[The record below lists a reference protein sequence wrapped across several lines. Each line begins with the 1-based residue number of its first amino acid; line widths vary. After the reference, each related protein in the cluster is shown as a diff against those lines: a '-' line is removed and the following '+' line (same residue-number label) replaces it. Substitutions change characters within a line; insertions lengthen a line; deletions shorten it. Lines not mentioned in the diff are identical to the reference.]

1 MGQTV
6 RIPIE
11 DGGWIEVDETDPR
24 AIGYMKRFKSEGVPQ
39 RSASPV
45 RHQRIARSGIY
56 TVQPGDTLGNIAKD
70 LLGDTRL
77 FSKIAEL
84 NQLPDPNLIL
94 VGQHLVIPERAAS
107 AGTAPNIEPGGA
119 SAAKPPSTS
128 GQAPVTPL
136 AKPKNMSAA
145 AGGTPATLALA
156 RGFQF
161 VFFEQ
166 LPEIGAAT
174 RIIRKV
180 AIIPKN
186 YAFPSLP
193 GLGPRFA
200 VRVPGV
206 GSLSPRNPIGTVTP
220 AEHMLNFDPAGSPF
234 LSASD
239 RAIASGSIEGVPLL
253 IDVAKIKAAGG
264 QVMSVNELVA
274 ELAAYAAKNPAR
286 DTMLQKLIWSV
297 SKIEGEVLIRGGVP
311 RGAAARITSSAHL
324 GHIGSAEGLWK
335 NYQAGA
341 ITKAELEVGLEDLGR
356 AYSRARVFGRVG
368 RVFTVVGVVF
378 TAYDLEQAGKK
389 SLQEKS
395 YKPIAAEAVRQIGG
409 WGGAAAGAKIGSVL
423 GAACGVETGPGAI
436 VTGAIGAIIFGGLG
450 YFGADL
456 IADQISPN

>member
-56 TVQPGDTLGNIAKD
+56 MVQPGDTLGNIAKD

-107 AGTAPNIEPGGA
+107 AGTAPSIEPGGA

-161 VFFEQ
+161 
-166 LPEIGAAT
+166 
-174 RIIRKV
+174 
-180 AIIPKN
+180 
-186 YAFPSLP
+186 Y
-193 GLGPRFA
+193 
-200 VRVPGV
+200 
-206 GSLSPRNPIGTVTP
+206 
-220 AEHMLNFDPAGSPF
+220 
-234 LSASD
+234 
-239 RAIASGSIEGVPLL
+239 LL
-253 IDVAKIKAAGG
+253 
-264 QVMSVNELVA
+264 
-274 ELAAYAAKNPAR
+274 R
-286 DTMLQKLIWSV
+286 
-297 SKIEGEVLIRGGVP
+297 
-311 RGAAARITSSAHL
+311 AAARDWCCDTHHSKGCNHPQKLRLSVAAWTRTAVR
-324 GHIGSAEGLWK
+324 GSRPRCGQPIATQPDW
-335 NYQAGA
+335 NSNARGA
-341 ITKAELEVGLEDLGR
+341 YAELRPGR
-356 AYSRARVFGRVG
+356 
-368 RVFTVVGVVF
+368 
-378 TAYDLEQAGKK
+378 Q
-389 SLQEKS
+389 
-395 YKPIAAEAVRQIGG
+395 PIFVSQ
-409 WGGAAAGAKIGSVL
+409 
-423 GAACGVETGPGAI
+423 
-436 VTGAIGAIIFGGLG
+436 
-450 YFGADL
+450 
-456 IADQISPN
+456 